1 MTPYADFRADFAAGL
16 EHWDAVDWARL
27 FRRARAR
34 YVVLVTKHH
43 DGFCLWPSRV
53 ANPHRLG
60 WTTERD
66 LVGELAEAVG
76 AGGAADHVAEAIRQT
91 SRKLYSSRGR
101 IIGRRLAREKPT
113 SGLKSWRLAL
123 HARVGRRDR
132 NDDSDGQD
140 SDRDAPE
147 GYEGHHLG
155 HPLTAIAG
163 PHHERRGEDAGIR

>member
-60 WTTERD
+60 WTTKRD
-66 LVGELAEAVG
+66 LVGELAEAVR
-76 AGGAADHVAEAIRQT
+76 AGGRRITWPRPSGRPAESCTRA
-91 SRKLYSSRGR
+91 G
-101 IIGRRLAREKPT
+101 
-113 SGLKSWRLAL
+113 
-123 HARVGRRDR
+123 
-132 NDDSDGQD
+132 DG
-140 SDRDAPE
+140 
-147 GYEGHHLG
+147 
-155 HPLTAIAG
+155 
-163 PHHERRGEDAGIR
+163 